1 MPSQTPSQT
10 PAGTDVI
17 TVNAGSSSL
26 KVALFEAGKRV
37 RAVSVSTGDARAAL
51 DEAVAKLSLSGRPAA
66 IGHRVVHGGPRND
79 RPRVVDDALLAD
91 LREVAELDPDHLPA
105 EIAIIEAC
113 AARFP
118 RVPQVA
124 CFDTAFHATIPR
136 AARLL
141 PIPREWEARG
151 VVRYGFHGLSYA
163 YLMGELARVAGEAAA
178 RGRAVLAHLGGGS
191 SLAAVKDGRCA
202 DTTMGFTP
210 TGGVPMGTRTGD
222 LDPGVLVYM
231 MRRGALSPS
240 ALDEVVNKRSGMLG
254 LSGGTSDMRELLA
267 REATDT
273 HAADAVAVYC
283 HAVKKAIGAL
293 AATIGGIETLV
304 FSGGIGEHAAPV
316 RARICEGLEHLG
328 VRLDP
333 TKNDASAPLV
343 STGACAVRVIPT
355 DEESV
360 ILRETLA
367 VLQRRLP

>member
-1 MPSQTPSQT
+1 MPSQRPNH
-10 PAGTDVI
+10 TDVI

-26 KVALFEAGKRV
+26 KVALFREGKRV
-37 RAVSVSTGDARAAL
+37 RAASVSTTDARAAL
-51 DEAVAKLSLSGRPAA
+51 DEAVAKLSLDGSLTAL
-66 IGHRVVHGGPRND
+66 GHRVVHGGPHNQH
-79 RPRVVDDALLAD
+79 PRLVDGALIAE
-91 LREVAELDPDHLPA
+91 LRAIAELDPDHLPS
-105 EIAIIEAC
+105 EIAIVEAC
-113 AARFP
+113 AARFAG
-118 RVPQVA
+118 VPQVA
-124 CFDTAFHATIPR
+124 CFDTGFHATLPR

-163 YLMGELARVAGEAAA
+163 YLMGELGRVGGDGAA
-178 RGRAVLAHLGGGS
+178 RGRVVLAHLGGGS

-210 TGGVPMGTRTGD
+210 TGGVPMGTRSGD

-231 MRRGALSPS
+231 TRKSGLSPA
-240 ALDEVVNKRSGMLG
+240 ALDEIVNKRSGMLG
-254 LSGGTSDMRELLA
+254 LSGVTSDMRELLA
-267 REATDT
+267 RESTDPNC
-273 HAADAVAVYC
+273 ADAVAVYC

-316 RARICEGLEHLG
+316 RARVCEGLEHLG

-333 TKNDASAPLV
+333 KKNEASAPLV
-343 STGACAVRVIPT
+343 SNGPCAVRVIPT

-367 VLQRRLP
+367 VLQGTKP